1 MLTNKSTLIMAR
13 LQAMQCMQA
22 KANKEGEL
30 FKCTSRG
37 RVQAAVLQSCRV
49 ASGGQTAGAPFKL

>member
-37 RVQAAVLQSCRV
+37 RVQLQCCRV
-49 ASGGQTAGAPFKL
+49 ASAGQTAGAPFKL

>member
-30 FKCTSRG
+30 FKCISRG
-37 RVQAAVLQSCRV
+37 RAGAGCSAAVLQGGERRADCRR
-49 ASGGQTAGAPFKL
+49 SL

>member
-13 LQAMQCMQA
+13 LQAMQCMLA

-37 RVQAAVLQSCRV
+37 RVQAAVLQGGERRADCRR
-49 ASGGQTAGAPFKL
+49 SL

>member
-37 RVQAAVLQSCRV
+37 RA
-49 ASGGQTAGAPFKL
+49 GG